1 MLVIG
6 HRGAAGIAPE
16 NTLDALK
23 AGRDAGADIL
33 EFDVRL
39 TSDNVPVLSHD
50 ARLHGI
56 RVSRTTLSDLKKHGD
71 VTTLQEVLE
80 TFWGKV
86 LLNVEL
92 KPLSDVTVVYDLVK
106 KYIKSNDDWANI
118 VVSSFHVRLLHA
130 LRRQSPHIRLALLHS
145 INPFSF
151 VTFGRQLQLSAV
163 GWHRLHV
170 NTLAV
175 EIAKRAGL
183 FTYVYT
189 VNRPQ
194 AAARLEQRGIDGIV
208 TDYPNQLTK
217 LVQ

>member
-16 NTLDALK
+16 NTLKALK
-23 AGRDAGADIL
+23 AGRDASADIL

-39 TSDNVPVLSHD
+39 TSDNIPVLSHD
-50 ARLHGI
+50 ARLHGAK
-56 RVSRTTLSDLKKHGD
+56 VSQTTLADLKKHGA
-71 VTTLQEVLE
+71 VTTLQEVLD

-92 KPLSDVTVVYDLVK
+92 KPLADIGTVYNLIK
-106 KYIKSNDDWANI
+106 KYVKSSDDWDNV
-118 VVSSFHVRLLHA
+118 VVSSFHVRQLLA
-130 LRRQSPHIRLALLHS
+130 LRKLSPQIHLALLHS
-145 INPFSF
+145 VNPFSF
-151 VTFGRQLQLSAV
+151 ITYGRQLQLSAV

-170 NTLAV
+170 NALAI

-189 VNRPQ
+189 VNRPD
-194 AAARLEQRGIDGIV
+194 AVARLERRGIDGVV
-208 TDYPNQLTK
+208 TDYPDRLNH
-217 LVQ
+217 